1 MPRRVRACVGI
12 ASKSIPSKFTVP
24 LDALRRPIRL
34 FMSVVL
40 PAPFRP
46 ISPAML
52 PLGSSS
58 ETSRRI
64 CTASIATLSVSILS
78 TGRQLL
84 LAMELSADHVTPNV
98 NVAEHGFGPAV
109 GDDPAVVEREHA
121 LGKAAYDFHVVLDED
136 HRDALGFHRFHHH
149 LHDAE
154 LFFGRD
160 AARGLVEQENPG
172 PRGHG
177 ERDIEELAHASGQHL
192 RVLFAILGEAEA
204 LENALGDLLGRRVVP
219 RHGRARA
226 GSGEEP
232 APAGVVQHDAQGRQ
246 HVLVDAERAVELR
259 DLERAENPQ
268 ARDVARRERRDIASL
283 VADVA
288 RIGLEIARDHVD
300 EGRLSRAVGADQ
312 PDDRVRLDR
321 RVDVRRR
328 RDRAETLVHAASA
341 PPMPASVAAI
351 TYLTWIAWRADAPMY
366 STRIS
371 LSLIAGARRPS
382 GVPRKR

>member
-1 MPRRVRACVGI
+1 MPSRVRACVG
-12 ASKSIPSKFTVP
+12 APSKSAPSKLTAP
-24 LDALRRPIRL
+24 PDTRSTPMRL

-40 PAPFRP
+40 AAPFRA

-58 ETSRRI
+58 ETLRRI

-78 TGRQLL
+78 TGRLL
-84 LAMELSADHVTPNV
+84 VPATELAADHVAPNV
-98 NVAEHGFGPAV
+98 RVDEHGFGPAV
-109 GDDPAVVEREHA
+109 SDDPAVVEREHA

-136 HRDALGFHRFHHH
+136 RRDALGFHRFHHH

-160 AARGLVEQENPG
+160 AARGLIEQENPG

-219 RHGRARA
+219 WNVRARTR
-226 GSGEEP
+226 SGEEP

-246 HVLVDAERAVELR
+246 HVLVHAERAVELR
-259 DLERAENPQ
+259 DLERAENSK
-268 ARDVARRERRDIASL
+268 ARYVARRERRDVASL
-283 VADVA
+283 VKDVA
-288 RIGLEIARDHVD
+288 RIGLEITRDHV
-300 EGRLSRAVGADQ
+300 
-312 PDDRVRLDR
+312 
-321 RVDVRRR
+321 
-328 RDRAETLVHAASA
+328 
-341 PPMPASVAAI
+341 
-351 TYLTWIAWRADAPMY
+351 
-366 STRIS
+366 
-371 LSLIAGARRPS
+371 
-382 GVPRKR
+382 

>member
-1 MPRRVRACVGI
+1 MPSRVRACVG
-12 ASKSIPSKFTVP
+12 APSKSAPSKLTAP
-24 LDALRRPIRL
+24 PDTRSRPMML

-58 ETSRRI
+58 ETLRRI
-64 CTASIATLSVSILS
+64 CTAPIATLSAAILS
-78 TGRQLL
+78 TGRLL
-84 LAMELSADHVTPNV
+84 VPATELPADHVTPNV

-219 RHGRARA
+219 WNERARP
-226 GSGEEP
+226 GKKP

-246 HVLVDAERAVELR
+246 HVLVHAAGREEGAHLRRSFAARTATTGPPAGKRSPAAAPCPGSSARCAATDRRRAYGS
-259 DLERAENPQ
+259 
-268 ARDVARRERRDIASL
+268 RRTATRR
-283 VADVA
+283 
-288 RIGLEIARDHVD
+288 G
-300 EGRLSRAVGADQ
+300 
-312 PDDRVRLDR
+312 RVRARCRCR
-321 RVDVRRR
+321 RG
-328 RDRAETLVHAASA
+328 
-341 PPMPASVAAI
+341 
-351 TYLTWIAWRADAPMY
+351 WR
-366 STRIS
+366 
-371 LSLIAGARRPS
+371 
-382 GVPRKR
+382 